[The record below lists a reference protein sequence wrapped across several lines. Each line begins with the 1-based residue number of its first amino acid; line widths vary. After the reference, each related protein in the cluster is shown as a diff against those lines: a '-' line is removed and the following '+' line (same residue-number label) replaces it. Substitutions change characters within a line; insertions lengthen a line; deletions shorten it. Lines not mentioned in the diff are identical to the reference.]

1 MRLSRARAVQLYV
14 QTDGAQARASPST
27 SATVT
32 ILGIGIDL
40 TQIERIEEVHAR
52 RGQRFLD
59 RIYTAGEQ
67 AYCARR
73 MRSAQSLAGRFAAKE
88 AAMKVLGTGWARG
101 VRWVDIEVVRAPGGP
116 PTLLLHGRAAEHAA
130 RRGIERWHLA
140 LTHDAGLAVAVAIA
154 EGAGPAAAEAPAAAS
169 TGPAPKG
176 R

>member
-1 MRLSRARAVQLYV
+1 
-14 QTDGAQARASPST
+14 
-27 SATVT
+27 VT

-73 MRSAQSLAGRFAAKE
+73 TRSAQSLAGRFAAKE
-88 AAMKVLGTGWARG
+88 AVMKVLGTGWSRG

-116 PTLLLHGRAAEHAA
+116 PALRLHGRAAEHAA
-130 RRGIERWHLA
+130 ARGIERWHLA

-154 EGAGPAAAEAPAAAS
+154 EGAGPAAASAPAAPS
-169 TGPAPKG
+169 TGSAAKD